1 MIKNHPACL
10 LLCALILVLFPL
22 TGARAGAFDTDGML
36 CLVNRDEK
44 LPKDYVPED
53 MVLPDVPVNKKN
65 QKDKIYMRPQAAA
78 ALEELFDAA
87 AGDGY
92 TLLAV
97 SGYRAY
103 STQSALFRQ
112 KVEAVGSRE
121 AAQRTVA
128 PPGASEHQTGLA
140 MDVVSDTFRNL
151 NRLFL
156 ETDEGMWVNEHCWEY
171 GFIIRYRTEWSGVT
185 GVKAEPWHIRYIGRE
200 HAEAVTRLNIPYET
214 YAAQIRLLPEYV
226 IENGTAELFM
236 GLYRDMD
243 AGDNALI
250 EVLENSGVDP
260 SQQREALE
268 EVTAYFDPQPADGQ

>member
-1 MIKNHPACL
+1 MIRSNMAFMIFF
-10 LLCALILVLFPL
+10 ALVIALVPL
-22 TGARAGAFDTDGML
+22 SGARAGAFDNDGVL

-44 LPKDYVPED
+44 LPKDYTPED

-65 QKDKIYMRPQAAA
+65 QADKIYMRPEAASALEALFAAA
-78 ALEELFDAA
+78 EE
-87 AGDGY
+87 DGY

-97 SGYRAY
+97 SGYRSY
-103 STQSALFRQ
+103 GNQNALFRQ

-156 ETDEGMWVNEHCWEY
+156 ETDEGMWVNDHCWEY
-171 GFIIRYRTEWSGVT
+171 GFIIRYRKEWSGVT
-185 GVKAEPWHIRYIGRE
+185 GYKAEPWHIRYIGRE
-200 HAEAVTRLNIPYET
+200 HAEAVTALNIPYET

-226 IENGTAELFM
+226 LEDGTAELFM
-236 GLYRDMD
+236 GLFRDME
-243 AGDNALI
+243 AGDSAMA
-250 EVLENSGVDP
+250 EVLENSAVDL
-260 SQQREALE
+260 SQRMEALQ
-268 EVTAYFDPQPADGQ
+268 EVTAYYRSLPTAAE

>member
-1 MIKNHPACL
+1 MIRSNMAFMIFF
-10 LLCALILVLFPL
+10 ALVIALVPL
-22 TGARAGAFDTDGML
+22 SGARAGAFDNDGVL

-44 LPKDYVPED
+44 LPKDYTPED

-65 QKDKIYMRPQAAA
+65 QADKIYMRPEAASALEALFAAA
-78 ALEELFDAA
+78 EE
-87 AGDGY
+87 DGY

-97 SGYRAY
+97 SGYRSY
-103 STQSALFRQ
+103 GNQSALFRQ

-156 ETDEGMWVNEHCWEY
+156 ETDEGMWVNDHCWEY
-171 GFIIRYRTEWSGVT
+171 GFIIRYRKEWSGVT
-185 GVKAEPWHIRYIGRE
+185 GYKAEPWHIRYIGRE
-200 HAEAVTRLNIPYET
+200 HAEAVTALNIPYET

-226 IENGTAELFM
+226 LEDGTAELFM
-236 GLYRDMD
+236 GLFRDME
-243 AGDNALI
+243 AGDSAMA
-250 EVLENSGVDP
+250 EVLENSAVDL
-260 SQQREALE
+260 SQRMEALQ
-268 EVTAYFDPQPADGQ
+268 EVTAYYRSLPTAAE